1 MAYNEE
7 QSRKVMSTTMSTATS
22 ENYENDDGD
31 AFDDE
36 SDN

>member
-1 MAYNEE
+1 MAYNKE
-7 QSRKVMSTTMSTATS
+7 QSWKAMLMTMSTATS